1 MYEKQLLKELEA
13 LKNDVNNA
21 NLKVVA
27 QPNSIPKPSIIPPLE
42 DDMRSSLR
50 PVTPAPPMPRPAS
63 NFLASASTSALPS
76 PKQPSSSPSVPGPS
90 TSRRPPVSPPPP
102 SSASPLGG
110 RFRDGTQ
117 SMIVQPSVPPAG
129 PLSAGTPS
137 PSLSQDPLLGKSTP
151 TSASPARPLSGASS
165 STKLDPSYRPSTPQ
179 QVFDPLANLTA
190 ATMSQSMRIQP
201 SRPRLDAKIA
211 ASKLANMF

>member
-21 NLKVVA
+21 NLKTVA
-27 QPNSIPKPSIIPPLE
+27 QPNSIPRPSIIPPLE
-42 DDMRSSLR
+42 DDMRSSIR
-50 PVTPAPPMPRPAS
+50 PVTSAPPMPRPAS
-63 NFLASASTSALPS
+63 SFPAFASTSALPS
-76 PKQPSSSPSVPGPS
+76 LKQQPSSPPSVPGPS

-117 SMIVQPSVPPAG
+117 SMIVQPSVTPAG
-129 PLSAGTPS
+129 PLFTGTPS

-151 TSASPARPLSGASS
+151 TSASPAHPLSGASS
-165 STKLDPSYRPSTPQ
+165 STKLDPSHRPSTPQ
-179 QVFDPLANLTA
+179 FDPLANLTA
-190 ATMSQSMRIQP
+190 ATMSQSMRVQP